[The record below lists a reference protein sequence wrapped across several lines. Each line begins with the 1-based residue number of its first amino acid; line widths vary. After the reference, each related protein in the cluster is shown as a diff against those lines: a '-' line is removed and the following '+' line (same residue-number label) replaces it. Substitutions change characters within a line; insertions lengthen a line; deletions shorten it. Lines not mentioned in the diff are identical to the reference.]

1 MMTKPAS
8 PRSRAS
14 WLANFNPAAEA
25 LREPTIA
32 TIGRNNVPGSAA
44 HGEERRR
51 VVERGK
57 SRRITRFLRRD
68 QADAKRLAC
77 GEFGAGLLLAAN
89 AAVTRGAAAPC
100 QVGQAVQCCSHAA
113 EMGQQRTKGARLD
126 IVGPDQAEAVDPLGI
141 GEFCRVD
148 DGVHRRIP
156 CGDSMKQP
164 GRVGKG
170 AWLRGGRE

>member
-1 MMTKPAS
+1 MTKPAS

-32 TIGRNNVPGSAA
+32 TIGRNNVPAA
-44 HGEERRR
+44 PRTARSGGASSSVASR
-51 VVERGK
+51 
-57 SRRITRFLRRD
+57 RRITRFLRRD

-113 EMGQQRTKGARLD
+113 EMGQQRTKGARPD
-126 IVGPDQAEAVDPLGI
+126 IVGPDQPEAVDPLGI